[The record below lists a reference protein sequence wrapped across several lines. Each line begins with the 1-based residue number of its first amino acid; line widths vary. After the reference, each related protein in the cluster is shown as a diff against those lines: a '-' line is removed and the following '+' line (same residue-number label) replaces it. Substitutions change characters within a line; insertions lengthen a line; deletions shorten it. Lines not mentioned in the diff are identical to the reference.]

1 MLVVLGRLGAAFRF
15 GNAVGGVETGAE
27 LRFGLERRW
36 EVVRMLGAER
46 SVAAV
51 AIAAGTGYPTKVVER
66 SIAAV
71 ELAVVRNAA
80 VLHSLGWAEELML
93 LSTMHS
99 VSLLETLRAALT
111 REVLGLF

>member
-1 MLVVLGRLGAAFRF
+1 MDLGRLGEAFRF
-15 GNAVGGVETGAE
+15 GNAVGGVERGVE

-36 EVVRMLGAER
+36 EVVQMLGAER

-51 AIAAGTGYPTKVVER
+51 AIAAGMEYPTKVVER

-80 VLHSLGWAEELML
+80 GLHSPDWAAELML
-93 LSTMHS
+93 PSIMYS
-99 VSLLETLRAALT
+99 VSL
-111 REVLGLF
+111 